1 MEYTSFPQKLIYRQ
15 REKLDE
21 FDIKNTKSLNYI
33 LESELFKLYY
43 TNAGYKKF
51 AINIFNTVYYI
62 CTMILADSDPKR
74 NFGDYMDIID
84 KKMEGRGD
92 DTALVLSMLLIIID
106 ANKWKETNK
115 ELNTFALQIFYE
127 IEKHNHIRYAYYE
140 QAKSHYETRAERTT
154 LYSDNEFKPRPIN
167 YKLLADNYSVEDLR
181 NLFANNEVLD
191 FIFTL
196 GKNEE
201 EQHIIASFMEDHMHS
216 FFADSWEDK
225 AFFNSIKSEIHN
237 KFHGE
242 EERAIEDAEFEAQQ
256 EEDAINDILIQE
268 AKERIPQLE
277 AEIARL
283 RAELERNNKDT
294 TEEQDSNQPKPSN
307 SDTAQLQV
315 LIKKLQDD
323 LEVEKA
329 KNAKLEEE
337 IAVLCAP
344 VKELSATENVRM
356 AFALQLFR
364 AAGLKEEKLDRRN
377 RQLIKVATLM
387 MLLLDKRSKKK
398 GNEAHTCA
406 KWLSHREYV
415 TSKNKNLIIDINK
428 LFTELDWEFVLSLE
442 NPKV

>member
-1 MEYTSFPQKLIYRQ
+1 MEYTSIPQKLLYRQ

-51 AINIFNTVYYI
+51 ALNIFNTVYYI
-62 CTMILADSDPKR
+62 CTMILADCDPKR

-115 ELNTFALQIFYE
+115 ELNIFALQIFYE

-140 QAKSHYETRAERTT
+140 QAKNHYETRAERTT

-201 EQHIIASFMEDHMHS
+201 EQYVIASFMEDHMHS

-256 EEDAINDILIQE
+256 EADAINDILIQE

-277 AEIARL
+277 AENARL

-294 TEEQDSNQPKPSN
+294 TEEQDSNQPEPLS
-307 SDTAQLQV
+307 SDTAHLQV

-323 LEVEKA
+323 LKVEKA

-337 IAVLCAP
+337 IAVLCEP

-377 RQLIKVATLM
+377 RQLIKVAQLM
-387 MLLLDKRSKKK
+387 MILLDKRSKKRVMRRTPVRS
-398 GNEAHTCA
+398 GS
-406 KWLSHREYV
+406 L
-415 TSKNKNLIIDINK
+415 
-428 LFTELDWEFVLSLE
+428 TESM
-442 NPKV
+442 